1 MNAQANDNKLFETLA
16 QVLIRCFLAGAIL
29 LMIWFIAFVAFG
41 DSMYAL
47 HTKWFSISRT
57 QFEVVNYSAMAATK
71 ISIVVLFLIPY
82 VCLRLVLARNARA
95 NQG

>member
-29 LMIWFIAFVAFG
+29 LMIWFIAFLALG

-47 HTKWFSISRT
+47 HTKWFGISRT
-57 QFEVVNYSAMAATK
+57 QFELVNYSAMAATK
-71 ISIVVLFLIPY
+71 ISILVLFLIPY
-82 VCLRLVLARNARA
+82 ICIRLVLKKNA
-95 NQG
+95 

>member
-41 DSMYAL
+41 DGIYAL

-57 QFEVVNYSAMAATK
+57 QFEVIMYSAMAATK
-71 ISIVVLFLIPY
+71 ISILVLFLIPY
-82 VCLRLVLARNARA
+82 VCLRLVLAKNARIS
-95 NQG
+95 QD

>member
-16 QVLIRCFLAGAIL
+16 QVLIRCFLAGAVL
-29 LMIWFIAFVAFG
+29 LMIWFIAFVALG

-57 QFEVVNYSAMAATK
+57 QFELVNYSAMAATK
-71 ISIVVLFLIPY
+71 IGILVLFLIPY
-82 VCLRLVLARNARA
+82 VCLRLVLAKNARL